1 MPSNRVLRVAAD
13 GSGEFRTVQEA
24 IDAVPLSNRVR
35 TVIQVAPG
43 LYREPVYVPKTKNF
57 ITLAASRP
65 ETTILSWDNTAT
77 RINHHQVSRTSPPP
91 GARTLI
97 GTGTFGCGS
106 TIVEGEDFIAENI
119 TFENKA
125 PQFPVLKHR
134 KNALG
139 GTQVAAGFSLSS
151 KPSTPQLG
159 AAEGPLLLLAVRVPI
174 NHRTGTYCPYRVSDD
189 VRQREMRKRTTQ
201 MLMLDICMG
210 AGPFELCICVD
221 ADAVVERRKLHSV
234 RFKLVLLSTAPAH
247 SIEDF
252 LYVVDCGYVE
262 ETHVL
267 TCLARGNNVRR
278 KQQRLT
284 EPPPAVL
291 EIRTHTNL
299 DARQISQHGA
309 PLR

>member
-159 AAEGPLLLLAVRVPI
+159 AAEGPLLLLCLLKSKIKTKLLILLEEDLFLWLKFAATGWKELLKFACCRILQLQRGCNLDEVAIEDISVVWRRD
-174 NHRTGTYCPYRVSDD
+174 NAATRTGW
-189 VRQREMRKRTTQ
+189 
-201 MLMLDICMG
+201 L
-210 AGPFELCICVD
+210 
-221 ADAVVERRKLHSV
+221 
-234 RFKLVLLSTAPAH
+234 
-247 SIEDF
+247 
-252 LYVVDCGYVE
+252 
-262 ETHVL
+262 
-267 TCLARGNNVRR
+267 
-278 KQQRLT
+278 
-284 EPPPAVL
+284 
-291 EIRTHTNL
+291 
-299 DARQISQHGA
+299 
-309 PLR
+309 